1 MTQVQPPDPFAVFG
15 VPHRLDL
22 DMQELES
29 RYLALSRANHPDQ
42 NRAEGVEDCAAVL
55 SRAAEVNDSW
65 RALKDRWRRA
75 QVLIQL
81 RAPDALEE
89 HKQLDPEFLL
99 EAMDLA
105 ERVATCQAADLQ
117 TVSSELGA
125 AEDKA
130 FAAIQ
135 QAVLDK
141 DFALAARRL
150 HESKYVRKAQADLT
164 IREEALT

>member
-15 VPHRLDL
+15 VDHQLDL
-22 DMQELES
+22 DMQQLER
-29 RYLALSRANHPDQ
+29 RYLELSRANHPDQ
-42 NRAEGVEDCAAVL
+42 NRAAGIDDCAAVL

-65 RALKDRWRRA
+65 RVLKDRWRRA
-75 QVLIQL
+75 QALIQL
-81 RAPDALEE
+81 RAPEALDE

-105 ERVATCQAADLQ
+105 ERVATCEAGSFKAIRA
-117 TVSSELGA
+117 ELRQ

-135 QAVLDK
+135 QAVLDD
-141 DFALAARRL
+141 DFAVAARHL

-164 IREEALT
+164 LREEALA